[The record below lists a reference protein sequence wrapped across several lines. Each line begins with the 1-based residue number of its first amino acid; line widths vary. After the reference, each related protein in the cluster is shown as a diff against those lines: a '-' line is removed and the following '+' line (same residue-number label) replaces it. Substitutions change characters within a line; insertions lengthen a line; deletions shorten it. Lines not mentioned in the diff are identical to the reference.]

1 MKHLRLANIGLTE
14 EEISQELSQKPL
26 TKETI
31 AALIVRNNQQIA
43 ERVNGVIDD
52 LADTMKKALKER
64 P

>member
-1 MKHLRLANIGLTE
+1 MYHRLISEIGLSR
-14 EEISQELSQKPL
+14 EEITQALSGQL
-26 TKETI
+26 VTAESI

-52 LADTMKKALKER
+52 LADTMKKALKGR

>member
-1 MKHLRLANIGLTE
+1 MKHLRLANVGLTE
-14 EEISQELSQKPL
+14 EEISQELSQKLL

-43 ERVNGVIDD
+43 ERVNGIIDD